1 MGRRPVKGRRFV
13 SVCIPVRRPFRPR
26 VSREKDGLSAF
37 DCRFSRPVLWH
48 FCRSGRI
55 TSRLA
60 FPRRHDRT
68 SYPRISSFGP
78 GCRSENR
85 SKSAP
90 GYVCPLTVGLRDGAF
105 YRQALAFPV
114 RYNTNL
120 RESGRAERR
129 NRLRVNFAPL
139 PYRLSSS
146 RYFRFRRMKS
156 FPDPSAARY
165 RFLLNRG
172 RIRSTGKASTVIP
185 EPVIVSAANSEFHS
199 ASAVASMAA
208 SNSGDTASLCRSLGV

>member
-1 MGRRPVKGRRFV
+1 MIGPRILG
-13 SVCIPVRRPFRPR
+13 FR
-26 VSREKDGLSAF
+26 
-37 DCRFSRPVLWH
+37 
-48 FCRSGRI
+48 RSGPAVVPKTVASPLR
-55 TSRLA
+55 
-60 FPRRHDRT
+60 
-68 SYPRISSFGP
+68 
-78 GCRSENR
+78 
-85 SKSAP
+85 

-172 RIRSTGKASTVIP
+172 RIRLTGKASTVIP